1 MAASEE
7 AFPVA
12 RPVGAFAGAYPA
24 GAFPVE
30 ACLVARLGEASPAGA
45 SAARLEV
52 VVGPSEASPLAEAS
66 CQQYLLA

>member
-1 MAASEE
+1 VAASEE

-12 RPVGAFAGAYPA
+12 RPAGAFA

-30 ACLVARLGEASPAGA
+30 ACLAARLGEASPAGA

-52 VVGPSEASPLAEAS
+52 VVDPSEASPLAEAS